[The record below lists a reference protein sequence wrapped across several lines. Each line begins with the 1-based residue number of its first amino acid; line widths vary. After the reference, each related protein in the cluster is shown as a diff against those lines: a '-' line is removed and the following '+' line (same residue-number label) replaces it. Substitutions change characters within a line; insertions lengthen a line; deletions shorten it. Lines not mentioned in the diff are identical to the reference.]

1 MFFSSTSSLQL
12 YAYSDVIWDTD
23 PLDFKFISIY
33 CVFLGSSLVS
43 WKTKKQ
49 TVVARS
55 SVEAELRAL
64 ACVTAEVTWLWW
76 LLDNFR
82 IPLTTSMHVHCDSTD
97 AISIAQD
104 SLKY

>member
-1 MFFSSTSSLQL
+1 
-12 YAYSDVIWDTD
+12 
-23 PLDFKFISIY
+23 
-33 CVFLGSSLVS
+33 LVS

-55 SVEAELRAL
+55 SVAAELHDL
-64 ACVTAEVTWLWW
+64 ACVTVEVTWLQW

-82 IPLTTSMHVHCDSTD
+82 NPLTTSMHVHCDSTD

-104 SLKY
+104 PVKYQLTKHIGINSVYV